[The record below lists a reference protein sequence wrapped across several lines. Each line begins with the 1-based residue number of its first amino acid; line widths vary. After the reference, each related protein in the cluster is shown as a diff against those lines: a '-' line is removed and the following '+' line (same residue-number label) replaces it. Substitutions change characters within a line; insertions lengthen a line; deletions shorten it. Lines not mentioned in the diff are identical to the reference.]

1 MDWVKDIPYDPY
13 LLGAVQMFHF
23 RRFCK
28 QFGLCYIVLGTALV
42 VSTAMIT
49 TLAI

>member
-1 MDWVKDIPYDPY
+1 
-13 LLGAVQMFHF
+13 MFHF

-28 QFGLCYIVLGTALV
+28 QFGFCYLVLGTGLV

-49 TLAI
+49 SLAI